1 MSPVGAGAAG
11 GAVTLT
17 NCESV
22 STVTVLK
29 REERR
34 RVAVTVPPDVSHPY
48 SVNSR
53 AVRRTVRGNRGG
65 FRSVGTRTVEAYVA
79 VARLDPYG
87 VAVG

>member
-1 MSPVGAGAAG
+1 MSISGSG
-11 GAVTLT
+11 GGGGGTVTLT

-48 SVNSR
+48 SVKVVLYDVR
-53 AVRRTVRGNRGG
+53 FEGTAAVSEV
-65 FRSVGTRTVEAYVA
+65 SEHELLKPMSLLLASTRME
-79 VARLDPYG
+79 
-87 VAVG
+87 